1 MHCPLTRTVIL
12 TLTFSMLAIMHTGCA
27 STSTGDNASR
37 DGAFIHIQS
46 GPDHAHS
53 VLMGLR
59 MAQIMSV
66 DRDVL
71 VYFDV
76 NGIGVLVEDGKDL
89 AMEPFGSS
97 HAMIADLVDRGVP
110 VFACPGCLQ
119 AAGKTPDDLMTGVQ
133 VAEKD
138 AFFDFT
144 EGRILTLDY

>member
-1 MHCPLTRTVIL
+1 MRYPTIRTVV
-12 TLTFSMLAIMHTGCA
+12 TTLAISLLVLIHAGCA
-27 STSTGDNASR
+27 TASNNPSASR
-37 DGAFIHIQS
+37 DGVFIHIQS

-59 MAQIMSV
+59 MAQIMSA

-76 NGIGVLVEDGKDL
+76 DGIGIVVEDSEDL
-89 AMEPFGSS
+89 SMEPFGSS
-97 HAMIADLVDRGVP
+97 HAMIADLVNGGVP

-119 AAGKTPDDLMTGVQ
+119 AAGRSPEQLMAGVE

-144 EGRILTLDY
+144 RGRILTLDY

>member
-1 MHCPLTRTVIL
+1 MQSPFSRSMIA
-12 TLTFSMLAIMHTGCA
+12 TLALSMLVLIQTGCA
-27 STSTGDNASR
+27 STSNRSSASR

-46 GPDHAHS
+46 GPEHAHN

-59 MAQIMSV
+59 MAQIMSTE
-66 DRDVL
+66 RDVL

-76 NGIGVLVEDGKDL
+76 DGIGVVVEDARDL

-97 HAMIADLVDRGVP
+97 HAMIADLVDRGATL
-110 VFACPGCLQ
+110 FACPGCLE
-119 AAGKTPDDLMTGVQ
+119 AAGKTPDDLVGGVR
-133 VAEKD
+133 VAEKG